1 MTTKEKHE
9 IINQVYEL
17 ANAEKSEEAL
27 NILEKHKQDMPSD
40 DFIALLKKVR
50 EASAKNI

>member
-1 MTTKEKHE
+1 
-9 IINQVYEL
+9 L
-17 ANAEKSEEAL
+17 ANAEKIEEAL